1 MSIKTCLLAALTTA
15 IAQTTMPVAVSN
27 LVTGPQSHVRLTN
40 TASQP
45 VTAWSLAITTTSSDS
60 NRTRREVE
68 TADGYLSEVTHG
80 LPGSSERLERLMP
93 GQSRE
98 ISLDPLPDGA
108 RVEVVATVL
117 DDGTAF
123 GAEEFLA
130 PIFAKRAAE
139 RDALK
144 AVVDTF
150 RDVAAESHGSQ
161 AVEALQRRLSALSER
176 DEGLV
181 CRAALD
187 AVQSMSKKTDSADID
202 RSLENYASFVK
213 REYDLAAKH
222 ARRR

>member
-15 IAQTTMPVAVSN
+15 IAQTTIPVAVSD

-45 VTAWSLAITTTSSDS
+45 VTAWSLAITTTSRDS
-60 NRTRREVE
+60 NRTHREVE
-68 TADGYLSEVTHG
+68 TADGYLSEVTQG

-98 ISLDPLPDGA
+98 ISLDPLPDGT
-108 RVEVVATVL
+108 RVEIVAAVL

-123 GAEEFLA
+123 GAEEFIG
-130 PIFAKRAAE
+130 PIFTKRAVE

-150 RDVAAESHGSQ
+150 RDVAAESRGPQ

-176 DEGLV
+176 DNGLV

-187 AVQSMSKKTDSADID
+187 AVQSMSKKTDPTDID